1 MTDDLNSTNLDYAE
15 QQYARFLEDPAS
27 VDAAWRSIFQG
38 NEWARGNGA
47 MARVARV
54 ARNGSRRSIFHPRAP
69 RDANGHAPAE
79 ATPSSVPSSA
89 SGSREAVPPAQRS
102 ARSPASPSSGQ
113 RGSVSAADAAQQ
125 SSDAAILQHKV
136 DQLIRN
142 YRVRGHI
149 ASSVDPLG
157 HRLDLPPELQ
167 PGHYGFSDA
176 DMDRPFFTSTL
187 PGDPERTLRAIIE
200 QLQQTYCRDI
210 GAQFMH
216 IDNLDVR
223 QWLQSRMEAT
233 QNAVELSRKE
243 QIRILTRLTD
253 AVIFE
258 EFIQKKFIG
267 AKSFSL
273 EGAESLIPLLDLAL
287 EKAGDQDIQEVVLGM
302 AHRGR
307 LNVLANIIGKSPQKI
322 FREFE
327 DVDPKLYLGGGDV
340 KYHLGYSGDWRTRH
354 GRNIHISLC
363 FNPSH
368 LEFVNP
374 VVLGRLRAKQD
385 RTGLATRGEKGMG
398 LIIHGDAAFA
408 GEGIVQETLNLSNLE
423 GYQTGGTLHIV
434 VNNQL
439 GFTTDPDEARSTR
452 YCTDVAKMLQ
462 IPIFHVNGE
471 SPEAVAAVIRL
482 AMEFRMEFKRDVV
495 VDMYCYRRRG
505 HNEGDEPS
513 YTQPRMYQ
521 EIENRPNTREAYL
534 QRLLELGGVTR
545 EDADRIAERRTELLE
560 KELTAARSDAYVP
573 QPEQEFAG
581 FWEKY
586 KGGYEK
592 DIDEPKTSLGKQ
604 KLLGLLTKLTELPEG
619 FTLHPKLRRQMKI
632 RVQMAGGDKPLDWA
646 TAESLAMGSL
656 AVQGH
661 RIRLSG
667 QDSQRGTFSQRH
679 SVLHDY
685 ETAEQY
691 CPLQHLDDK
700 QAPVNIYNSPLS
712 EAGVLGFDYGYSLD
726 FPSCLTMWE
735 AQFGDFVNAAQVII
749 DQFITSAEDKWRRL
763 SGIVMLLPHGF
774 EGQGPEHSSAR
785 LERFLMLA
793 AEDNIQVCQPTTAAQ
808 YFHMLRRQALR
819 RWRKPLIVMTPKS
832 LLRHPSV
839 ASPIEDLAEGEF
851 NRVLPDEPLED
862 GKPRKNVSRV
872 LICTGKVYYELVE
885 HRNKLGRDDV
895 AIIRL
900 EQLYP
905 FPKESLRAA
914 LARYPDNVPA
924 IWVQEEPE
932 NMGAWPFLRMR
943 FCNKLM
949 DRLTLHHVAR
959 DQSSSPA
966 TGSRAAHQLEQ
977 RRLLNS
983 AFGEG

>member
-1 MTDDLNSTNLDYAE
+1 MAHDPQPDPSTANLDYVE
-15 QQYARFLEDPAS
+15 QQYARFLDDPES
-27 VDAAWRSIFQG
+27 VAPQWRETFHDEAWRS
-38 NEWARGNGA
+38 GNGD
-47 MARVARV
+47 MARFARLGV
-54 ARNGSRRSIFHPRAP
+54 NGTRRSIFHHRATNGKVV
-69 RDANGHAPAE
+69 RDAQPLTAGGG
-79 ATPSSVPSSA
+79 T
-89 SGSREAVPPAQRS
+89 
-102 ARSPASPSSGQ
+102 SPSSPL
-113 RGSVSAADAAQQ
+113 VSRSQGATTGDEASQ
-125 SSDAAILQHKV
+125 SAAILQHKV

-149 ASSVDPLG
+149 LASVDPLG
-157 HRLDLPPELQ
+157 KRSETLDELT
-167 PGHYGFSDA
+167 PDYHGLSEA
-176 DMDRPFFTSTL
+176 DLDRPFYTSTL
-187 PGDPERTLRAIIE
+187 PGEQERTLRAILE
-200 QLQQTYCRDI
+200 QLDQTYCRDI

-216 IDNLDVR
+216 IDNLGVR
-223 QWLQSRMEAT
+223 QWLQERMEGT
-233 QNAVELSRKE
+233 RNAVDLSRKE

-273 EGAESLIPLLDLAL
+273 EGAESLIPLLDLAF
-287 EKAGDQDIQEVVLGM
+287 EKAGDQGVQEIVLGM

-354 GRNIHISLC
+354 GHNIHISLC

-385 RTGLATRGEKGMG
+385 RTGLSTRGERGMG

-408 GEGIVQETLNLSNLE
+408 GEGIVQETLNLSNLD
-423 GYQTGGTLHIV
+423 GYDTGGTLHIII
-434 VNNQL
+434 NNQV
-439 GFTTDPDEARSTR
+439 GFTTAPSDGRSTR

-482 AMEFRMEFKRDVV
+482 AMDFRMRFKRDVV
-495 VDMYCYRRRG
+495 VDMFCYRRRG

-513 YTQPRMYQ
+513 YTQPQMYKQ
-521 EIENRPNTREAYL
+521 IEQRPDVRHAYL
-534 QRLLELGGVTR
+534 ERLLKLGGVTK
-545 EDADRIAERRTELLE
+545 EDANRIAERRTELLE
-560 KELTAARSDAYVP
+560 KELTAARSDEYVP
-573 QPEQEFAG
+573 TPEQKFEG
-581 FWEKY
+581 FWENF
-586 KGGYEK
+586 KGGMEK
-592 DIDEPKTSLGKQ
+592 EVDEPTTGMGRDR
-604 KLLGLLTKLTELPEG
+604 LLGLLQKLTQTPEG
-619 FTLHPKLRRQMKI
+619 FTLHPKLKRQMKT
-632 RVQMAGGDKPLDWA
+632 RVAMAEGDKPLDWSA
-646 TAESLAMGSL
+646 AEALAFAAN

-679 SVLHDY
+679 AVLHDH
-685 ETAEQY
+685 ETGDEY
-691 CPLQHLDDK
+691 CPLQHLEPN
-700 QAPVNIYNSPLS
+700 QAPVEIYNSPLS
-712 EAGVLGFDYGYSLD
+712 ESGVLGFDYGYSLD
-726 FPSCLTMWE
+726 YPSALTLWE

-785 LERFLMLA
+785 LERFLMLS
-793 AEDNIQVCQPTTAAQ
+793 AEDNIQVCQPTTPAQ
-808 YFHMLRRQALR
+808 YFHMLRRQVLR

-832 LLRHPSV
+832 LLRHPKVVSD
-839 ASPIEDLAEGEF
+839 IDDLAKGEF
-851 NRVLPDEPLED
+851 QRVISDEPLED
-862 GKPRKNVSRV
+862 GAMRKGSGVSRV
-872 LICTGKVYYELVE
+872 LLCTGKVYYELVE
-885 HRNKLGRDDV
+885 QRDKLGRDDV
-895 AIIRL
+895 AILRL

-905 FPKESLRAA
+905 FPTESLKAS
-914 LARYPDNVPA
+914 LARYPDHVQVV
-924 IWVQEEPE
+924 WVQEEPE
-932 NMGAWPFLRMR
+932 NMGAWPYLRMR
-943 FCNKLM
+943 FCNRLM
-949 DRLTLHHVAR
+949 DRLKLHHVAR
-959 DQSSSPA
+959 PTSSSPA

-977 RRLLNS
+977 QRLLDA
-983 AFGEG
+983 AFGEH

>member
-1 MTDDLNSTNLDYAE
+1 MSDDLNSANLDYAE
-15 QQYARFLEDPAS
+15 QQYARYLEDPAS
-27 VDAAWRSIFQG
+27 VDPEWQRAFRSG
-38 NEWARGNGA
+38 EWQAGNGA
-47 MARVARV
+47 MARVARLGM
-54 ARNGSRRSIFHPRAP
+54 NGQRRSIFHPHP
-69 RDANGHAPAE
+69 TGHAAGNGAAAASTGPAPP
-79 ATPSSVPSSA
+79 APAAPAA
-89 SGSREAVPPAQRS
+89 SGGTTHGRPD
-102 ARSPASPSSGQ
+102 
-113 RGSVSAADAAQQ
+113 VSAAAADQQ
-125 SSDAAILQHKV
+125 SVDAAIVQHKV

-157 HRLDLPPELQ
+157 ARIDLPPEMR
-167 PGHYGFSDA
+167 PEYYGFTEA

-187 PGDPERTLRAIIE
+187 PGAPERTLREIIE

-223 QWLQSRMEAT
+223 QWLQSRMEASRNT
-233 QNAVELSRKE
+233 VDLSRKE

-273 EGAESLIPLLDLAL
+273 EGAESLIPLLDLAF
-287 EKAGDQDIQEVVLGM
+287 EKAGDQGIQEIVVGM

-354 GRNIHISLC
+354 GQNIHISLC

-398 LIIHGDAAFA
+398 LLIHGDAAFA

-423 GYQTGGTLHIV
+423 GYDTGGTLHLI
-434 VNNQL
+434 VNNQV
-439 GFTTDPDEARSTR
+439 GFTTDPHDARSTR

-482 AMEFRMEFKRDVV
+482 AMEFRMTFKRDVV

-513 YTQPRMYQ
+513 YTQPKMYQ
-521 EIENRPNTREAYL
+521 QIEHRPNTRQAYL
-534 QRLLELGGVTR
+534 DRLLKLGGVSQ
-545 EDADRIAERRTELLE
+545 EDADRIGQRRTELLE
-560 KELTAARSDAYVP
+560 KELTAARSDEYVP

-586 KGGYEK
+586 RGGLEK
-592 DIDEPKTSLGKQ
+592 AVDDPKTGVAKKKLVDLFQ
-604 KLLGLLTKLTELPEG
+604 KLNTLPEG
-619 FTLHPKLRRQMKI
+619 FTLHPKLRRQMKT
-632 RVQMAGGDKPLDWA
+632 RVQMAEGEKPLDWA
-646 TAESLAMGSL
+646 TAEALAFGSL

-679 SVLHDY
+679 SVLHDH
-685 ETAEQY
+685 ETDAEH

-700 QAPVNIYNSPLS
+700 QAPVGIYNSPLS

-726 FPSCLTMWE
+726 YPSCLTLWE

-793 AEDNIQVCQPTTAAQ
+793 AEDNIQVCQPTTPAQ
-808 YFHMLRRQALR
+808 YFHLLRRQAVR

-832 LLRHPSV
+832 LLRHPKVVS
-839 ASPIEDLAEGEF
+839 SLDDLARGEF
-851 NRVLPDEPLED
+851 QRVLPDAPGED
-862 GKPRKNVSRV
+862 DKPRKNVSRV
-872 LICTGKVYYELVE
+872 LLCTGKVYYELIE
-885 HRNKLGRDDV
+885 QRDKLGRDDV
-895 AIIRL
+895 AVIRL
-900 EQLYP
+900 EQMYP
-905 FPKESLRAA
+905 FPKESLRSA
-914 LARYPDNVPA
+914 LARYPDHVPA
-924 IWVQEEPE
+924 VWVQDEPE

-959 DQSSSPA
+959 SASSSPA
-966 TGSRAAHQLEQ
+966 TGSRAAHNLEQ
-977 RRLLNS
+977 QRLLAA